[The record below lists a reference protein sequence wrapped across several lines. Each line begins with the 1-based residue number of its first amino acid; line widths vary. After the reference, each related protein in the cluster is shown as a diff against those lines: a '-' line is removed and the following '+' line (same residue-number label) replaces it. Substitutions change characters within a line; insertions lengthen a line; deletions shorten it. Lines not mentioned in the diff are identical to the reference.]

1 MNNLCNVLQRP
12 LKKMNTLVE
21 IFSLLLLVA
30 SVNGGIC
37 LPGDC
42 RNIQFE
48 HHTVDKILV
57 NNTIRTVTV
66 NNNDICEIFCYKE
79 PNCVSYNCGPE
90 DSELKQCDLNNRS
103 HRQAS
108 NTDFIMKEGYI
119 YRSVL
124 NHCENSSC
132 PINAQCQ
139 VGYTMKKYRCVCPS
153 GFEGEHCEI
162 AVREPVALYPLNSA
176 YGTKD
181 MMGNQPDGIPSNVQL
196 ADGPDGECEGSHQFL
211 GTQNSFITLPNLG
224 GLDVQ
229 YSLTV
234 LMWVYPQGQD
244 GPLFNYRPS
253 GDWEVHFWIVNGKF
267 FSRMA
272 ERGGPLFR
280 YLLSPTPLMI
290 GRWAY
295 VATSYDYNTG
305 ITRMWV
311 DGIEVA
317 QLDIGFHSMAT
328 NYDVRIGVKSG
339 DGRQFKGRVSRVQVY
354 DVALTLE
361 QVLAVQNRGKS
372 S

>member
-1 MNNLCNVLQRP
+1 
-12 LKKMNTLVE
+12 
-21 IFSLLLLVA
+21 
-30 SVNGGIC
+30 
-37 LPGDC
+37 
-42 RNIQFE
+42 
-48 HHTVDKILV
+48 
-57 NNTIRTVTV
+57 
-66 NNNDICEIFCYKE
+66 
-79 PNCVSYNCGPE
+79 
-90 DSELKQCDLNNRS
+90 
-103 HRQAS
+103 
-108 NTDFIMKEGYI
+108 
-119 YRSVL
+119 
-124 NHCENSSC
+124 
-132 PINAQCQ
+132 
-139 VGYTMKKYRCVCPS
+139 
-153 GFEGEHCEI
+153 
-162 AVREPVALYPLNSA
+162 
-176 YGTKD
+176 
-181 MMGNQPDGIPSNVQL
+181 MMGNQLDGIPSNVQL

-253 GDWEVHFWIVNGKF
+253 GDWEVHIWIVNGKF

-272 ERGGPLFR
+272 KRGGPLFA

-339 DGRQFKGRVSRVQVY
+339 DSRQFKGRVSRVQVY
-354 DVALTLE
+354 DVALTLD
-361 QVLAVQNRGKS
+361 QVLAVQNRGKGS
-372 S
+372 